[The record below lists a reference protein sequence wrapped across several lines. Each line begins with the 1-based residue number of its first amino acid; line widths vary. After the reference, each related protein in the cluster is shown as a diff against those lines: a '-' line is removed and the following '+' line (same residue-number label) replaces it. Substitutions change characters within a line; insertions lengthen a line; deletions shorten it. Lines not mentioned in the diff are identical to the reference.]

1 MKAETRLLLK
11 RIFIGSMALL
21 LFLIVVFSSLMHSFP
36 DVVKLWVF
44 FLVAGIVIFIFVGVM
59 IFLEFYARRK
69 K

>member
-1 MKAETRLLLK
+1 
-11 RIFIGSMALL
+11 MALL

-44 FLVAGIVIFIFVGVM
+44 FLVAGIAILIFVGVM
-59 IFLEFYARRK
+59 IVLEFYARRK

>member
-1 MKAETRLLLK
+1 MKTETRLLLK

-44 FLVAGIVIFIFVGVM
+44 FLVAGIVILIFVGVM